1 MLGFSWDN
9 FPVDE
14 DCFIHSSTGRNIL
27 CLEADATNSD
37 DPLSLGDQALD
48 LTIDDA
54 SQGFRRIQDLYKHGR
69 EQGVVPPFRT
79 LKVYL
84 GNSLEENKSGGG
96 YSYTLRHRVRYAKE
110 VDVLIDSK
118 APVLQQI
125 LRWCNRVAGK
135 DRRVLFHTSS
145 RIYFLNLQLL
155 MRRYGYELYDPLD
168 IRMLDTLKKGVA
180 PGSEG
185 EDNEDN
191 EDNEGNEGDDAT
203 ILKKTQSLMQVLLDE
218 QILKNSTI
226 DEHGSTDPSSES
238 NTDKGS
244 NQHNQG
250 KDATIENEPLRRTL
264 SANALSCMPRLVY
277 YETTME
283 TVNAV
288 QALVNAGEVDAANCC
303 ALLDK
308 DEGMRFLDSVLN
320 RKLGLI
326 ERRQKEQIKRDY
338 EEELVNLEYEEHYA
352 ISINDEGRRNK
363 AKKKLI
369 KLQKQIVALDK
380 ELEEHGGPSSYGTS
394 GGTSGGSD
402 GGKSSKA
409 GLHTICS
416 SIIYD
421 DLFRQVRQW
430 ARMGYSGTA
439 IQKELDLRFQ
449 DIIEQSIQVRDTVAE
464 VAEAA
469 QQESEQT
476 GGVDEE
482 KAMEKVVEENKSQQK
497 QGNESNE
504 QEKHSSK
511 VGKEGR

>member
-185 EDNEDN
+185 EDTEDN
-191 EDNEGNEGDDAT
+191 KDNEGDDAT

-226 DEHGSTDPSSES
+226 DEHGSSDPSSES
-238 NTDKGS
+238 NKDNDS
-244 NQHNQG
+244 SQHHQE
-250 KDATIENEPLRRTL
+250 KDVTTENEPLRRTL

-363 AKKKLI
+363 AKKNLI
-369 KLQKQIVALDK
+369 RLQKQIVALNK

-469 QQESEQT
+469 QQESEHA
-476 GGVDEE
+476 GGVVDEE
-482 KAMEKVVEENKSQQK
+482 KAMEKVVEEN
-497 QGNESNE
+497 ESDE
-504 QEKHSSK
+504 DEKHSSE
-511 VGKEGR
+511 GNKEGR